1 MFKYFLNRVLFMGL
15 IMLFVTSITFFIV
28 RLLPGDPVFLLVGD
42 HPTEE
47 QIEKAKNELG
57 WMPKYQNLEEIINHA
72 YKWHTKK
79 RKNINL

>member
-1 MFKYFLNRVLFMGL
+1 MDVIKAAENIIGKKLNFKFTEKRD
-15 IMLFVTSITFFIV
+15 
-28 RLLPGDPVFLLVGD
+28 GDPPIL
-42 HPTEE
+42 
-47 QIEKAKNELG
+47 IASSEKAKNELG

>member
-47 QIEKAKNELG
+47 QIENAKNEFDKSHWVWVSFSSRLAHLG
-57 WMPKYQNLEEIINHA
+57 LCYFCE
-72 YKWHTKK
+72 
-79 RKNINL
+79 